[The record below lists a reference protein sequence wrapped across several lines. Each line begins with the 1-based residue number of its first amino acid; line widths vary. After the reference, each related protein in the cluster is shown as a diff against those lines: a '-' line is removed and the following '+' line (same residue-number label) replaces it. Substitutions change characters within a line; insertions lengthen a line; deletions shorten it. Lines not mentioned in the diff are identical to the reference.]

1 MILIVTNIPSY
12 YLHVLADQIT
22 SKRILLIVDENIL
35 QISPDNVFHLGDI
48 YYNSMTFNG
57 SIP

>member
-12 YLHVLADQIT
+12 NLNALDDQIT
-22 SKRILLIVDENIL
+22 SKKILLIADENIL
-35 QISPDNVFHLGDI
+35 QISPDNVFHPGGI